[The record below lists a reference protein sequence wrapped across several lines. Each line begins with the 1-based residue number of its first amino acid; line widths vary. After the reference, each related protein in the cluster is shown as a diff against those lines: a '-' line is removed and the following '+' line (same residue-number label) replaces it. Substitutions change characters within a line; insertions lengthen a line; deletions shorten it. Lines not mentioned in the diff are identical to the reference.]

1 MLKFAINKT
10 NPNILFKF
18 VEEVKHNVGTDPI
31 FGTKTMYKGF
41 KYEGSTETEVLI
53 DSVAFGNEWLGIANA
68 ALDKVLDTATENLD
82 ADIVAGNIKEG
93 ITIFDVTGTL
103 VELVGEEIEV
113 DATVAEQVITP
124 SEGKNGIT
132 EITVNPV
139 TAAIDENIVSGNI
152 KSGVTILGVE
162 GASTVVDVSDTDAV
176 AGDVAAG
183 KFFYTAD
190 GTKTEGTA
198 V

>member
-1 MLKFAINKT
+1 MLKFAINRR

-18 VEEVKHNVGTDPI
+18 VEEVKHNVGANPI

-53 DSVAFGNEWLGIANA
+53 DSVAFENEWLGIANA
-68 ALDKVLDTATENLD
+68 ALNEVLDTATENLD

-93 ITIFDVTGTL
+93 ITIFDITGTL
-103 VELVGEEIEV
+103 VELVGEEVEV
-113 DATVAEQVITP
+113 DATVAEQIITP

-139 TAAIDENIVSGNI
+139 TADIDANIVSGNI

-162 GASTVVDVSDTDAV
+162 GSSTVVDVSDTDAV
-176 AGDVAAG
+176 AEDVAAG